1 MACKHKAK
9 ILIVD
14 DVLINMELMNA
25 VLQKE
30 YDVLMCESGSEALE
44 IIRDPQKRPD
54 LILLDINMPEM
65 DGYEVCQT
73 LKADEKTKPIPII
86 FLTAHNDIEDETKGL
101 ELGAVD
107 YIHKPSSPAIVRAR
121 VKTQLEIKRYQDN
134 LEEEV
139 RQQTIELIE
148 LNRQLKQDICKRKK
162 AEKRLEKA
170 QSEETRLLEMTSALS
185 SELNLN
191 RLLTKIMDTTR
202 KLLRADRCT
211 LFVADEKNKE
221 LWALIESDIEIRF
234 PDNKGIAGSVF
245 TTGDTVNIPDAYDDP
260 RFNQDVDKQT
270 GYRTESILCMPVKLK
285 DGKTIAVAQVL
296 NKEDGPFTARDE
308 KMFAAFSTQVSV
320 ALENARMF
328 DDITN
333 MKNYNENMLES
344 MSNGIISLD
353 DDGKIN
359 TFNRAALKIF
369 LKKRYSDSIP
379 IHCASIIKS
388 VLEKNTWIMASINK
402 VMRTKKI
409 DLSMDAELIV
419 NDDRNV
425 SINLTVVPL
434 INIQKVLIGSL
445 LVFEDIT
452 QEKRLKT
459 TMARYMTKEVADKLL
474 ESGEDMLGGKLQEAT
489 VLFSDIRDFTSISE
503 KHGPAETVALLNEYF
518 TIMVDIIFKY
528 KGILDKYIG
537 DAVMAV
543 FGAPFPSD
551 KDSDSAVKTAIDT
564 MVALKEFNCHRKAG
578 IKDTV
583 NIGIGINTDNIL
595 SGNIGSQK
603 RMDYTVIGDGV
614 NLAARLESA
623 NKTYRTN
630 ILISELT
637 YKKLKGT
644 YTCREI
650 DVTRVKGKNQ
660 PVGIYQVL
668 DYHDE
673 KSFPCMDSVIE
684 SFQKGLDSYRRRD
697 WQSGIANFNKAIKLN
712 KQDTVSYMFAE
723 RCQHYAEHP
732 PPDDWDGVWVM
743 QGK

>member
-1 MACKHKAK
+1 MVCKLKAK

-25 VLQKE
+25 VLQEK
-30 YDVLMCESGSEALE
+30 YDVLMCERGSQALE
-44 IIRDPQKRPD
+44 IIRDPQKTPD
-54 LILLDINMPEM
+54 LILLDIMMPEM
-65 DGYEVCQT
+65 DGYEVCKI

-86 FLTAHNDIEDETKGL
+86 FLTGRSDIQDETKGL
-101 ELGAVD
+101 SLGAVD

-121 VKTQLEIKRYQDN
+121 VKTQLKIKRYQDN
-134 LEEEV
+134 LEDEV
-139 RQQTIELIE
+139 RKQTTELVE
-148 LNRQLKQDICKRKK
+148 LNQQLKQDICKRKK

-211 LFVADEKNKE
+211 LFVADEQTKE
-221 LWALIESDIEIRF
+221 LWALIESGIEIRF
-234 PDNKGIAGSVF
+234 PDDKGIAGSVF
-245 TTGDTVNIPDAYDDP
+245 TTGETVNIPDAYADP

-285 DGKTIAVAQVL
+285 NGKTIAAAQVL

-344 MSNGIISLD
+344 MSNGIISLND
-353 DDGKIN
+353 EGEIN
-359 TFNRAALKIF
+359 TFNRAAIKIF
-369 LKKRYSDSIP
+369 FQGRYHDNISVDY
-379 IHCASIIKS
+379 ASMIKS
-388 VLEKNTWIMASINK
+388 VLETNTWIMASITK
-402 VMRTKKI
+402 VIKTKKI
-409 DLSMDAELIV
+409 DLSMDAELV
-419 NDDRNV
+419 VEDGRNV
-425 SINLTVVPL
+425 SLNLTIVPL

-445 LVFEDIT
+445 LVFEDVT

-474 ESGEDMLGGKLQEAT
+474 EDGEDALGGQLQEAT

-503 KHGPAETVALLNEYF
+503 KNGPAETVELLNEYF

-537 DAVMAV
+537 DAIMAV
-543 FGAPFPSD
+543 FGAPFPAD
-551 KDSDSAVKTAIDT
+551 EDPDAAVKSAVDT
-564 MVALKEFNCHRKAG
+564 MIALEEFNKQRNAI
-578 IKDTV
+578 IK
-583 NIGIGINTDNIL
+583 NPIKIGIGINTDSIL

-623 NKTYRTN
+623 NKTYHTN
-630 ILISELT
+630 ILISEFT
-637 YKKLKGT
+637 HKKLKRD
-644 YTCREI
+644 YRCREI
-650 DVTRVKGKNQ
+650 DLTRVKGKNQ

-668 DYHDE
+668 DYHDA
-673 KSFPCMDSVIE
+673 KSFPYIDDVIE
-684 SFQKGLDSYRRRD
+684 SFQKGLACYRRRD

-712 KQDTVSYMFAE
+712 KHDTISYMFAE
-723 RCQHYAEHP
+723 RCQYYAEHP

-743 QGK
+743 RTK

>member
-1 MACKHKAK
+1 MACKRKAT

-14 DVLINMELMNA
+14 DVLINMEMMNA
-25 VLQKE
+25 VLQKD
-30 YDVLMCESGSEALE
+30 YDILMCDSGFKALE
-44 IIRDPQKRPD
+44 IVRDPEKTPD
-54 LILLDINMPEM
+54 LILLDIMMPRM
-65 DGYEVCQT
+65 DGYDVCKI

-86 FLTAHNDIEDETKGL
+86 FLTGRSDIENETKGL
-101 ELGAVD
+101 SLGAVD
-107 YIHKPSSPAIVRAR
+107 YIHKPASPAIVKAR
-121 VKTQLEIKRYQDN
+121 VKTQIKIKRYQDG

-139 RQQTIELIE
+139 LQQTNELVK
-148 LNRQLKQDICKRKK
+148 LNQKLAKDIYERKK
-162 AEKRLEKA
+162 AERRLAKA

-211 LFVADEKNKE
+211 LFVSDEKTKE
-221 LWALIESDIEIRF
+221 LWARIESGIEIRF

-245 TTGDTVNIPDAYDDP
+245 TTGETVNIPDAYADM

-285 DGKTIAVAQVL
+285 DGKTIAAVQVL

-344 MSNGIISLD
+344 MSNGIISLND
-353 DDGKIN
+353 NGKIN

-369 LKKRYSDSIP
+369 FQDRYNDSFSIDG
-379 IHCASIIKS
+379 ISIIQS
-388 VLEKNTWIMASINK
+388 VLENNPWIMASIDK
-402 VMRTKKI
+402 VMQTKQI

-419 NDDRNV
+419 NEDRNV
-425 SINLTVVPL
+425 SINLTIVPL

-445 LVFEDIT
+445 LVFEDVT

-474 ESGEDMLGGKLQEAT
+474 ESDEDMLGGQLQEAT

-503 KHGPAETVALLNEYF
+503 KNGPAETVELLNEYF
-518 TIMVDIIFKY
+518 TIMVDIVFNY

-537 DAVMAV
+537 DAIMAV
-543 FGAPFPSD
+543 FGVPFPAEED
-551 KDSDSAVKTAIDT
+551 PDSAVKTAIDT
-564 MVALKEFNCHRKAG
+564 MIALKEFNSHRKAS
-578 IKDTV
+578 IKDPIE
-583 NIGIGINTDNIL
+583 IGIGINTDNIL
-595 SGNIGSQK
+595 SGNIGSEK
-603 RMDYTVIGDGV
+603 RMDYTAIGDGV

-623 NKTYRTN
+623 NKTYSTH

-637 YKKLKGT
+637 YKKLEGS
-644 YTCREI
+644 YICREV
-650 DVTRVKGKNQ
+650 DVTRVKGKKQ

-668 DYHDE
+668 DYHDD
-673 KSFPCMDSVIE
+673 KSFPCIDNVVE
-684 SFQKGLDSYRRRD
+684 SFEKGLECYRRRN
-697 WQSGIANFNKAIKLN
+697 WQSGVANFNKALKCN
-712 KQDTVSYMFAE
+712 PHDTVSYMFAE
-723 RCQHYAEHP
+723 RCRHYEKYP
-732 PPDDWDGVWVM
+732 PADDWDGVWVM